1 MSYGTIFK
9 PADIKKRVI
18 RGQDTKNQAAP
29 LSVNVIDGEMWAT
42 NRYWVTR
49 ATRVAPLLEQFNLP
63 VDEPGLY
70 GVDGKVSRVANEVP
84 DISKSVKSSLGEYT
98 IPGTRVRIA
107 GRDVYTVTDRG
118 GILMDLYQLAD
129 GTHVGL
135 LAEELAWLSNTADA
149 PVPEGCHI
157 SGVHLMFR
165 VAQTGGGCNVSAA
178 VIGDVT
184 RVVTPHKYGTDPET
198 RELVNTPAV
207 TEPAEPVLLAIV
219 MATKY
224 SSEA

>member
-1 MSYGTIFK
+1 MSYITQVK

-18 RGQDTKNQAAP
+18 RGQSTQHQAAP
-29 LSVNVIDGEMWAT
+29 LSVNAIDGEWWAT

-49 ATRVAPLLEQFNLP
+49 ASRVAPLLEQYNLP
-63 VDEPGLY
+63 ADAPGLY

-84 DISKSVKSSLGEYT
+84 DISKSVKTSLGEYT

-107 GRDVYTVTDRG
+107 GKDVYTVTERG
-118 GILMDLYQLAD
+118 STLMDLYQLAD

-135 LAEELAWLSNTADA
+135 LADELAWLSNTADA
-149 PVPEGCHI
+149 PVPEDCHI
-157 SGVHLMFR
+157 SGVRLMFR

-207 TEPAEPVLLAIV
+207 TESAEPVLLAIV

-224 SSEA
+224 SEG

>member
-1 MSYGTIFK
+1 MSYITSVK

-18 RGQDTKNQAAP
+18 RGADTKNQAAP
-29 LSVNVIDGEMWAT
+29 LSVNVIDGEWWAT

-49 ATRVAPLLEQFNLP
+49 ASRVAPLLEQYNLSAA
-63 VDEPGLY
+63 EPGLY
-70 GVDGKVSRVANEVP
+70 EVDGKVSRVGSEVP

-107 GRDVYTVTDRG
+107 GQDVYTTSPRG
-118 GILMDLYQLAD
+118 TLMDLYQLAD

-135 LAEELAWLSNTADA
+135 LADELAWLSNTADA
-149 PVPEGCHI
+149 PVPEDCHI
-157 SGVHLMFR
+157 SGVRLMFR
-165 VAQTGGGCNVSAA
+165 VAQTGGGSVSAA

-207 TEPAEPVLLAIV
+207 TESAEPVLLAIV

-224 SSEA
+224 SEG

>member
-1 MSYGTIFK
+1 MSYITQVK

-18 RGQDTKNQAAP
+18 RGQSTQHQAAP
-29 LSVNVIDGEMWAT
+29 LSVNEIDGELWAT

-49 ATRVAPLLEQFNLP
+49 ASRVAPLLEQYNLP
-63 VDEPGLY
+63 ADAPGLY
-70 GVDGKVSRVANEVP
+70 GVDGKVSRVGSEVP

-107 GRDVYTVTDRG
+107 GKDVYTVTDRG

-135 LAEELAWLSNTADA
+135 LADELDWLSNVADA
-149 PVPEGCHI
+149 PVPDDCHI
-157 SGVHLMFR
+157 SGVRLMFR
-165 VAQTGGGCNVSAA
+165 VAQTGGCNVSAA

-184 RVVTPHKYGTDPET
+184 RTITPHKYGTDPET

-224 SSEA
+224 SEG